1 MEKEFKKLD
10 LQKGKGRNSM
20 VERCVCRWREA
31 DMEWNNIKAVSTNEE
46 GILNGHNVRKCK
58 RIANLAILGPIFQ
71 EIKYFI

>member
-20 VERCVCRWREA
+20 VDRRVCRLREA
-31 DMEWNNIKAVSTNEE
+31 DMEWNNIKAVNTKEE

-58 RIANLAILGPIFQ
+58 RIANLAILRPNLQ